1 MNKDNIKRIETDINN
16 FLNYQVTRCEDL
28 NEVQE
33 IDQLISIVTM
43 QWAMKT
49 LNKYFTMQEIAT
61 LFTKDG
67 KDT

>member
-33 IDQLISIVTM
+33 MDQMISIVTM
-43 QWAMKT
+43 QWAIKT
-49 LNKYFTMQEIAT
+49 LNKYFTLKEIAT

>member
-16 FLNYQVTRCEDL
+16 FLNYQVTRWEDP

-33 IDQLISIVTM
+33 MDQMISIVTM
-43 QWAMKT
+43 QWAIKT
-49 LNKYFTMQEIAT
+49 LNKYFTLKEIAT
-61 LFTKDG
+61 LFTKNG

>member
-16 FLNYQVTRCEDL
+16 FLNYQVTRCEDP

-33 IDQLISIVTM
+33 MDQMISIVTM

-49 LNKYFTMQEIAT
+49 LNKYFTLKEIAT
-61 LFTKDG
+61 LFTEDG